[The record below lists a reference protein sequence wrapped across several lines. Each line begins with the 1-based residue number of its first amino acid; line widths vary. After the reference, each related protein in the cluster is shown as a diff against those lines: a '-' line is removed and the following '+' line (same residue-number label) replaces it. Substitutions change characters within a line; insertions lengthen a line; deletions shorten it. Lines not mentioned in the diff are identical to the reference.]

1 MPLSDAFRPDALRPE
16 SLRVDAR
23 LRLARGV
30 SWLAAQR
37 GDHPSRLLHWPWRE
51 NPYPTY
57 ARLRGQ
63 GPVTAGS
70 LGFWTAN
77 SHSAVREILRGRDFG
92 VEPPEGF
99 TSPDQFRVVALSFL
113 QMDAPEHTRL
123 RALARPAFTPRK
135 MRGYGAEIEKITGEL
150 LDRALERGEFD
161 LMADFAQKLPI
172 AVISRLLGVPERDD
186 EDFVRIGGLIGGAL
200 DGAQSARHLRRIQD
214 ASAELD
220 AMFERLMAER
230 RRDPRE
236 DVISALVADT
246 DGGRMTAAEL
256 RDMCRLLLLAGFE
269 TTVNLIGNGM
279 MALLRHRDQWE
290 RLVADPGLVGNAVE
304 EVLRFDSPVQLT
316 GRWARTD
323 TEVDGVPVR
332 RGKQFMALIGSA
344 NRDPERFTDPDRFDI
359 TRTDAGDHLA
369 FSGGEHYCLG
379 APLARLE
386 GQIALRAL
394 AERAPGLRPTAMPTR
409 RRTLTVRSLSAFP
422 VTTGR

>member
-1 MPLSDAFRPDALRPE
+1 MPLPDTLRPD

-23 LRLARGV
+23 LRLARGA
-30 SWLAAQR
+30 SWVAAQR

-57 ARLRGQ
+57 ARLRAQ
-63 GPVTAGS
+63 GPVATSS
-70 LGFWTAN
+70 LGFLSAN
-77 SHSAVREILRGRDFG
+77 SHTAVREVLRGRDFG
-92 VEPPEGF
+92 VGPPEGF
-99 TSPDQFRVVALSFL
+99 ASPAQFRSVGLSFL
-113 QMDAPEHTRL
+113 QMDPPEHTRL
-123 RALARPAFTPRK
+123 RALARPAFTPRR
-135 MRGYGAEIEKITGEL
+135 MRGYAEEIEKITAEL
-150 LDRALERGEFD
+150 LDRALAPGGFD

-186 EDFVRIGGLIGGAL
+186 AEFVRIGNLLGGAL
-200 DGAQSARHLRRIQD
+200 DGAQSARHLRQIQD

-220 AMFERLMAER
+220 VMFERLMAER

-236 DVISALVADT
+236 DVVSALVADT
-246 DGGRMTAAEL
+246 DAGRMSAAEM

-290 RLVADPGLVGNAVE
+290 RLVADPGLAGRAVE

-323 TEVDGVPVR
+323 TVVDGVRVR
-332 RGKQFMALIGSA
+332 RGGQVMVLIGSA
-344 NRDPERFTDPDRFDI
+344 NRDSAHFADPDRFDI
-359 TRTDAGDHLA
+359 TRTGAGDHLA

-422 VTTGR
+422 VTTGPR

>member
-1 MPLSDAFRPDALRPE
+1 MPLPDTLRPD

-23 LRLARGV
+23 LRLARGL
-30 SWLAAQR
+30 SWVAAQR

-57 ARLRGQ
+57 ARLREQ
-63 GPVTAGS
+63 GPVVTSS
-70 LGFWTAN
+70 LGFLSAN
-77 SHSAVREILRGRDFG
+77 SHAAVREVLRGRDFG

-99 TSPDQFRVVALSFL
+99 SSPAQFRVVDLSFL

-123 RALARPAFTPRK
+123 RALARPAFTPRR
-135 MRGYGAEIEKITGEL
+135 MRGYASEIEKITGEL
-150 LDRALERGEFD
+150 LDRALARGGFD

-172 AVISRLLGVPERDD
+172 AVISRLLGIPERDD
-186 EDFVRIGGLIGGAL
+186 AEFVRIGNLLGGAL
-200 DGAQSARHLRRIQD
+200 DGAQSARHVRQIRN

-220 AMFERLMAER
+220 VMFERLMAER

-246 DGGRMTAAEL
+246 DEGRMSAAEL

-290 RLVADPGLVGNAVE
+290 RLVADPELAGSAVE
-304 EVLRFDSPVQLT
+304 ESLRFDSPVQLT
-316 GRWARTD
+316 GRWAHTD
-323 TEVDGVPVR
+323 TEVDGVRVR
-332 RGKQFMALIGSA
+332 RGGQVMALIGSA
-344 NRDPERFTDPDRFDI
+344 DRDPAHFAEPDRFDI

-386 GQIALRAL
+386 GRIALRAL

-422 VTTGR
+422 VTTGSR

>member
-1 MPLSDAFRPDALRPE
+1 MPLPDNLRRD
-16 SLRVDAR
+16 SLRVDAQ

-30 SWLAAQR
+30 SWMAAQR

-63 GPVTAGS
+63 DPVVTSS
-70 LGFWTAN
+70 LGFLSAN
-77 SHSAVREILRGRDFG
+77 SHAAVREILRSRDFG
-92 VEPPEGF
+92 VEPPEGSA
-99 TSPDQFRVVALSFL
+99 SPDQFRVVELSFL

-123 RALARPAFTPRK
+123 RKLARPAFTPRK
-135 MRGYGAEIEKITGEL
+135 MRGYASEIEKITGEL
-150 LDRALERGEFD
+150 LDRALARDGFD

-186 EDFVRIGGLIGGAL
+186 EEFVRIGNLLGGAL
-200 DGAQSARHLRRIQD
+200 DGAQSARHLRQIQG

-220 AMFERLMAER
+220 VMFERLMAER

-269 TTVNLIGNGM
+269 TTVNLIGNGT
-279 MALLRHRDQWE
+279 MALLRHREQWE
-290 RLVADPGLVGNAVE
+290 RLVADPELAGSTVE

-323 TEVDGVPVR
+323 TELDGVPVR
-332 RGKQFMALIGSA
+332 RGGQVMALIGSA
-344 NRDPERFTDPDRFDI
+344 NRDPAHFTDPDRFDI

-422 VTTGR
+422 VTTGSR